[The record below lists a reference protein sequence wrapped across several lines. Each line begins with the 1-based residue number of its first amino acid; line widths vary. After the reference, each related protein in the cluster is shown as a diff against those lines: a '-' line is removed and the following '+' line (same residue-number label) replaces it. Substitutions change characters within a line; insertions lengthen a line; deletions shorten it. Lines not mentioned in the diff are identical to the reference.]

1 MAEEENNPT
10 EETPEADAPEE
21 TPEAVEETPPEE
33 AAPEA
38 EEAPAEEAAPEAEE
52 APAEE
57 APAEDAPAPE
67 APAAEA
73 PADEEPEE
81 ALSPKQLRKRER
93 SIHTGE
99 AKPPRGAEERAAER
113 AQTRSGKAAERSR
126 RRGQER
132 GKRGEPGQG
141 TPPAER
147 VPGTKKVQFGTVV
160 SDKADKTITVRVDI
174 VRRHRRYEKVVRQSA
189 TVHAHDERNE
199 AAEGDVVRVVES
211 RPLSRTKRWRL
222 VEVVEKAPV
231 AR

>member
-10 EETPEADAPEE
+10 EETPEAEAPEE
-21 TPEAVEETPPEE
+21 TPEESPDASPQSPE
-33 AAPEA
+33 AAA
-38 EEAPAEEAAPEAEE
+38 EEAPAA
-52 APAEE
+52 
-57 APAEDAPAPE
+57 D
-67 APAAEA
+67 A

-81 ALSPKQLRKRER
+81 ALGPKQARKRER

-99 AKPPRGAEERAAER
+99 AKSPRSAEERAAER
-113 AQTRSGKAAERSR
+113 AQTRSAKASQRSR

-132 GKRGEPGQG
+132 AKRGEPGQG
-141 TPPAER
+141 TEPAER
-147 VPGTKKVQFGTVV
+147 EPGTRKIQFGTVV

-199 AAEGDVVRVVES
+199 AAEGDLVRVIES

-231 AR
+231 VQ

>member
-1 MAEEENNPT
+1 MAEEEKNEQQE
-10 EETPEADAPEE
+10 EET
-21 TPEAVEETPPEE
+21 E
-33 AAPEA
+33 AADEA
-38 EEAPAEEAAPEAEE
+38 AAEAPAE
-52 APAEE
+52 
-57 APAEDAPAPE
+57 E

-81 ALSPKQLRKRER
+81 ALTPKQLRKRER

-99 AKPPRGAEERAAER
+99 AKPQRTPEERAGER
-113 AQTRSGKAAERSR
+113 AAIRKAKATQRSR

-132 GKRGEPGQG
+132 AKRGEPSQG
-141 TPPAER
+141 TPPTER
-147 VPGTKKVQFGTVV
+147 VPGTRKVQVGTVV

-174 VRRHRRYEKVVRQSA
+174 VRRHRRYEKVVRNSA

-199 AAEGDVVRVVES
+199 AAEGDVVRVIES